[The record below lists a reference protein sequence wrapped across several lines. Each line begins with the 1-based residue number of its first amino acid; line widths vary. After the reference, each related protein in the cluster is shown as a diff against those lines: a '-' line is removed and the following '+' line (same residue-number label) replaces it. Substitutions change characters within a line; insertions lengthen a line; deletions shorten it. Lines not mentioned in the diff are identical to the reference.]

1 MANPLYV
8 FDLDKTLINGDCA
21 MIWNAFLAEKGI
33 ATDAN
38 FIQEDQRLMA
48 LYDQGKMN
56 MADYLAFTIAPL
68 TDLPIEEVHA
78 LAAECVER
86 DILPKQFSQ
95 AKTLIAQLQRE
106 GIDMLIISASVSFLV
121 KAVAQRLG
129 IKQAIGIDLQLN
141 GDRYSTQISGIP
153 SYREGKVTRLKAW
166 LKAEKRSDATIHFYT
181 DSINDL
187 PLCQYA
193 DVTYLVN
200 PCPQLEAYSAQTK
213 WTKLK
218 WY

>member
-1 MANPLYV
+1 MPNPLYV

-38 FIQEDQRLMA
+38 FVQEDQRLMA

-68 TDLPIEEVHA
+68 THLPIEEVHV

-153 SYREGKVTRLKAW
+153 SYREGKVTRLKEW
-166 LKAEKRSDATIHFYT
+166 LKTENRSDVTIHFYT

-200 PCPQLEAYSAQTK
+200 PCPHLEAYSAQTK

>member
-1 MANPLYV
+1 MPNPLYV

-38 FIQEDQRLMA
+38 FVQEDQRLMA

-68 TDLPIEEVHA
+68 THLPIEEVHA
-78 LAAECVER
+78 LATECVER

-153 SYREGKVTRLKAW
+153 SYREGKVTRLKEW
-166 LKAEKRSDATIHFYT
+166 LKTENRSDVTIHFYT